1 MLLLCAC
8 GHECSLKKLV
18 KPSLRKKYNKNTY
31 RYFSKHQLVSRWLPP
46 REQTLP
52 ATLCLFKYAPRGC
65 CRKYFKQK
73 VQQLAA
79 EKAEIF
85 NWKCIWKT
93 SKSPMQRVKVVNVL
107 WYTYT
112 YHIGVFNIQQNTEQ
126 SHKYTIYQQLTTYP
140 WIIFK
145 RQYCNFLP
153 AISSHCVTQ
162 LSGSQT
168 EDFRLQLVLLWSGL
182 LFFMGLSTEA
192 ILFGLWY
199 IIHNIC
205 EEPLS
210 NRCKQL
216 KHNSKIRRKWDG
228 TPNHLKKKTNSDWKG
243 IGLDHH
249 SVLFSWIHF
258 NFIQSEPEIAR
269 SGRVWWMTS
278 VLCVAGN
285 ASPDATADTAALSAH
300 AQPCRKRKGFPNSW

>member
-153 AISSHCVTQ
+153 AIDCSLFYSEVVSCFSWGFLQ
-162 LSGSQT
+162 KQFCL
-168 EDFRLQLVLLWSGL
+168 DFD
-182 LFFMGLSTEA
+182 
-192 ILFGLWY
+192 ILFTIY
-199 IIHNIC
+199 VRN
-205 EEPLS
+205 
-210 NRCKQL
+210 
-216 KHNSKIRRKWDG
+216 
-228 TPNHLKKKTNSDWKG
+228 
-243 IGLDHH
+243 
-249 SVLFSWIHF
+249 
-258 NFIQSEPEIAR
+258 
-269 SGRVWWMTS
+269 
-278 VLCVAGN
+278 LCPTGVN
-285 ASPDATADTAALSAH
+285 
-300 AQPCRKRKGFPNSW
+300 N